1 VKAESGTRE
10 DCERLALPLFDSL
23 CNFARWLAHDETEA
37 EDLVQEAFTKA
48 LRGFSSFTHGTDF
61 RAWIFRIL
69 RNTFLTSRTG
79 LRSGRAES
87 LEDDEEGGS
96 VAVTWET
103 PESLALASATRDGL
117 QSALK
122 RLPVRYREVILLCDV
137 EEMKYKEISEVLA
150 IPIGTV
156 MSRIARGRKLLR
168 QWLAGE
174 RTGASPA
181 AGKLT
186 NDELY

>member
-1 VKAESGTRE
+1 M
-10 DCERLALPLFDSL
+10 
-23 CNFARWLAHDETEA
+23 
-37 EDLVQEAFTKA
+37 
-48 LRGFSSFTHGTDF
+48 
-61 RAWIFRIL
+61 
-69 RNTFLTSRTG
+69 
-79 LRSGRAES
+79 
-87 LEDDEEGGS
+87 
-96 VAVTWET
+96 TWET